1 MKNHISTPWFF
12 LLAIAASV
20 SATLSFQ
27 QNTHALVKPTLSAS
41 VDQSNIQI
49 NGTEVAESATSTI
62 DKPVNVSVKTNNRS
76 GYTITVSSATEDTA
90 LTDVNPLNEM
100 KISSIVS
107 PIPLKYIPANQ
118 WGLRWESEKHFYVPI
133 QPNGHAQVIATTTAK
148 NDTEETNTFHIGM
161 KLNSSL
167 RTGNYQNK
175 LLVSITT
182 NPVDSYVELGYS
194 YLLRSSFG
202 RLIGG
207 DIDDIK
213 HIKYSV
219 QPPAKNI
226 TTATIHNDD
235 VSEAPVLAWWDDS
248 TKTIYYH
255 SEAPKIYLPVNSNML
270 FDSYSNLED
279 IDLSPIDT
287 SHATDFTQL
296 FNRDRKLKKLDLS
309 HFNTSKVT
317 DMSWMFASCE
327 SLEELDLSSFDTK
340 SVKSM
345 DLMFASAKSLKNLNL
360 TSFDTSNVTGMQS
373 MFNGVRSLDTLDLSS
388 FNTSKVMDFAYMF
401 ENKYNY
407 SNPTSTENKLKTIY
421 VSEGFTTSAIGTF
434 INEPVFKNRTGLCG
448 GNGTCY
454 SSSHSNYEYMRI
466 DRPGAPGYFTYKAKP

>member
-12 LLAIAASV
+12 LLAIAASM

-148 NDTEETNTFHIGM
+148 NDTEETNTFHVGM

-421 VSEGFTTSAIGTF
+421 VSEGFTTSAIGTL

-448 GNGTCY
+448 GNSTCY

>member
-12 LLAIAASV
+12 LLAIAASM

-235 VSEAPVLAWWDDS
+235 VSEAPVLA
-248 TKTIYYH
+248 
-255 SEAPKIYLPVNSNML
+255 
-270 FDSYSNLED
+270 
-279 IDLSPIDT
+279 
-287 SHATDFTQL
+287 
-296 FNRDRKLKKLDLS
+296 
-309 HFNTSKVT
+309 
-317 DMSWMFASCE
+317 
-327 SLEELDLSSFDTK
+327 
-340 SVKSM
+340 
-345 DLMFASAKSLKNLNL
+345 
-360 TSFDTSNVTGMQS
+360 
-373 MFNGVRSLDTLDLSS
+373 
-388 FNTSKVMDFAYMF
+388 
-401 ENKYNY
+401 
-407 SNPTSTENKLKTIY
+407 
-421 VSEGFTTSAIGTF
+421 
-434 INEPVFKNRTGLCG
+434 
-448 GNGTCY
+448 
-454 SSSHSNYEYMRI
+454 
-466 DRPGAPGYFTYKAKP
+466 

>member
-12 LLAIAASV
+12 LLAIAASM

-76 GYTITVSSATEDTA
+76 GYTVTVSSTSEETA
-90 LTDVNPLNEM
+90 LTDTNPLNDT
-100 KISSIVS
+100 KISSIGS
-107 PIPLKYIPANQ
+107 NYTLADLPANQ
-118 WGLRWESEKHFYVPI
+118 WGMRLDSEALYSPI
-133 QPNGHAQVIATTTAK
+133 QPRGHAKVIATTTTK
-148 NDTEETNTFHIGM
+148 NDTEETNTFHVGM

-182 NPVDSYVELGYS
+182 NPVDSYVELVRS
-194 YLLRSSFG
+194 YPLDTTFS

-207 DIDDIK
+207 DTDNIK
-213 HIKYSV
+213 HIKYSI

-235 VSEAPVLAWWDDS
+235 ISEASVLAWWDEP

-255 SEAPKIYLPVNSNML
+255 SAASKIYLPENSNML
-270 FDSYSNLED
+270 FDSYSNLEE

-287 SHATDFTQL
+287 SHVTDFAQL
-296 FNRDRKLKKLDLS
+296 FNGDRKLKKLDLS
-309 HFNTSKVT
+309 RFNTSKVT
-317 DMSWMFASCE
+317 DMSRMFANCE

-340 SVKSM
+340 NVEWM
-345 DLMFASAKSLKNLNL
+345 HLMFASAKSLKSLNL
-360 TSFDTSNVTGMQS
+360 TSFDTSNVTRMQS
-373 MFNGVRSLDTLDLSS
+373 MFNNVRSLETLDLSS

-407 SNPTSTENKLKTIY
+407 SNPASTENKLKTIY
-421 VSEGFTTSAIGTF
+421 VSEGFTTSAIGTL
-434 INEPVFKNRTGLCG
+434 INEPVFSNRTGLCG

>member
-12 LLAIAASV
+12 LLAIAASM

-421 VSEGFTTSAIGTF
+421 VSEGFTTSAIGTL

-466 DRPGAPGYFTYKAKP
+466 DHPGAPGYFTYKAKP

>member
-12 LLAIAASV
+12 LLVIAASM

-118 WGLRWESEKHFYVPI
+118 WGLRWESEKHYYVPI
-133 QPNGHAQVIATTTAK
+133 QPNGHAQVIATTTTK
-148 NDTEETNTFHIGM
+148 NDTEEANTFHIGM

-182 NPVDSYVELGYS
+182 NPVDSYVELGYI

-421 VSEGFTTSAIGTF
+421 VSEGFTTSAIGTL

-448 GNGTCY
+448 GNSTCY

>member
-41 VDQSNIQI
+41 VDSANIQV
-49 NGTEVAESATSTI
+49 NGTDVIESASGTT
-62 DKPVNVSVKTNNRS
+62 DTPVNVSVKTNNRS
-76 GYTITVSSATEDTA
+76 GYTVTVSSTSEETA
-90 LTDVNPLNEM
+90 LTDTNPLNDT
-100 KISSIVS
+100 KISSIGS
-107 PIPLKYIPANQ
+107 NYTLADLPANQ
-118 WGLRWESEKHFYVPI
+118 WGMRLDSEALYSPI
-133 QPNGHAQVIATTTAK
+133 QPRGHAKVIATTTTK
-148 NDTEETNTFHIGM
+148 NDTEETNTFHVGM

-182 NPVDSYVELGYS
+182 NPVDSYVELVRS
-194 YLLRSSFG
+194 YPLDTTFS

-207 DIDDIK
+207 DTDNIK
-213 HIKYSV
+213 HIKYSI

-235 VSEAPVLAWWDDS
+235 ISEASVLAWWDEP

-255 SEAPKIYLPVNSNML
+255 SAASKIYLPENSNML
-270 FDSYSNLED
+270 FDSYSNLEE

-287 SHATDFTQL
+287 SHVTDFAQL
-296 FNRDRKLKKLDLS
+296 FNGDRKLKKLDLS
-309 HFNTSKVT
+309 RFNTSKVT
-317 DMSWMFASCE
+317 DMSRMFANCE

-340 SVKSM
+340 NVEWM
-345 DLMFASAKSLKNLNL
+345 HLMFASAKSLKSLNL
-360 TSFDTSNVTGMQS
+360 TSFDTSNVIRMQS
-373 MFNGVRSLDTLDLSS
+373 MFNNVRNLETLDLSS

-401 ENKYNY
+401 ENRY
-407 SNPTSTENKLKTIY
+407 SYLNPAPIENKLKTIY
-421 VSEGFTTSAIGTF
+421 VSEDFTTSAIGTL
-434 INEPVFKNRTGLCG
+434 INEPVFSNRTGLCG

-454 SSSHSNYEYMRI
+454 SSSHSNYEYLRI

>member
-12 LLAIAASV
+12 LLAIAASM

-194 YLLRSSFG
+194 YLLRSGFG

-421 VSEGFTTSAIGTF
+421 VSEGFTTSAIGTL

-454 SSSHSNYEYMRI
+454 LSSHSNYEYMRI

>member
-1 MKNHISTPWFF
+1 
-12 LLAIAASV
+12 
-20 SATLSFQ
+20 
-27 QNTHALVKPTLSAS
+27 
-41 VDQSNIQI
+41 
-49 NGTEVAESATSTI
+49 
-62 DKPVNVSVKTNNRS
+62 
-76 GYTITVSSATEDTA
+76 
-90 LTDVNPLNEM
+90 M

-207 DIDDIK
+207 DIDDIR

-373 MFNGVRSLDTLDLSS
+373 MFNGVRSLETLDLSS

-407 SNPTSTENKLKTIY
+407 SNPASTENKLKTIY
-421 VSEGFTTSAIGTF
+421 VSEGFTTSAIGTL
-434 INEPVFKNRTGLCG
+434 INEPVFSNRTGLCG
-448 GNGTCY
+448 GNGTYY

>member
-1 MKNHISTPWFF
+1 M
-12 LLAIAASV
+12 
-20 SATLSFQ
+20 LS
-27 QNTHALVKPTLSAS
+27 LVKPTLSAS

-421 VSEGFTTSAIGTF
+421 VSEGFTTSAIGTL

>member
-12 LLAIAASV
+12 LLAIAASM
-20 SATLSFQ
+20 SAIFFLQ

-41 VDQSNIQI
+41 VDSANIQV
-49 NGTEVAESATSTI
+49 NGTDVIESASGTT
-62 DKPVNVSVKTNNRS
+62 DTPVNVSVKTNNRS
-76 GYTITVSSATEDTA
+76 GYTVTVSSTSEETA
-90 LTDVNPLNEM
+90 LTDANPLNDT
-100 KISSIVS
+100 KISSIGS
-107 PIPLKYIPANQ
+107 NYTLANLPANQ
-118 WGLRWESEKHFYVPI
+118 WGMRLDSEALYSPI
-133 QPNGHAQVIATTTAK
+133 QPRGHAKVIATTTAK

-194 YLLRSSFG
+194 YLLRSAF
-202 RLIGG
+202 RQLIGG
-207 DIDDIK
+207 SIDDIE

-219 QPPAKNI
+219 QPPSKNV

-255 SEAPKIYLPVNSNML
+255 SEASKIYLPKNSSLL
-270 FDSYSNLED
+270 FDSYENMED

-287 SHATDFTQL
+287 SHVTNFNQM

-309 HFNTSKVT
+309 RFDTSKVT
-317 DMSWMFASCE
+317 NMSWMFTSCE
-327 SLEELDLSSFDTK
+327 SLEELDLASFNTE

-345 DLMFASAKSLKNLNL
+345 SLMFAGAESLKSLNL
-360 TSFDTSNVTGMQS
+360 TSFDTSNVTRMQS
-373 MFNGVRSLDTLDLSS
+373 MFSDVRNLETLDLSS
-388 FNTSKVMDFAYMF
+388 FNTSKVEDFYEMF
-401 ENKYNY
+401 VNSYDYLNHTM
-407 SNPTSTENKLKTIY
+407 PENKLKTIY
-421 VSEGFTTSAIGTF
+421 ASDDFTTSAISDF
-434 INEPVFKNRTGLCG
+434 INEPVFSNRAGLCG

-454 SSSHSNYEYMRI
+454 SSSHSNYEYLRI

>member
-12 LLAIAASV
+12 LLAIAASM
-20 SATLSFQ
+20 SAIFFLQ

-41 VDQSNIQI
+41 VDSANIQV
-49 NGTEVAESATSTI
+49 NGTDVIESASGTT
-62 DKPVNVSVKTNNRS
+62 DTPVNVSVKTNNRS
-76 GYTITVSSATEDTA
+76 GYTVTVSSTSEETA
-90 LTDVNPLNEM
+90 LTDANPLNDT
-100 KISSIVS
+100 KISSIGS
-107 PIPLKYIPANQ
+107 NYTLANLPANQ
-118 WGLRWESEKHFYVPI
+118 WGMRLDSEALYSPI
-133 QPNGHAQVIATTTAK
+133 QPRGHAKVIATTTAK
-148 NDTEETNTFHIGM
+148 NDTEETNTFHVGM

-194 YLLRSSFG
+194 YLLRSAF
-202 RLIGG
+202 RQLIGG
-207 DIDDIK
+207 SIDDIE

-219 QPPAKNI
+219 QPPSKNV

-255 SEAPKIYLPVNSNML
+255 SEASKIYLPKNSSLL
-270 FDSYSNLED
+270 FDSYENMED

-287 SHATDFTQL
+287 SHVTNFNQM

-309 HFNTSKVT
+309 RFDTSKVT
-317 DMSWMFASCE
+317 NMSWMFTSCE
-327 SLEELDLSSFDTK
+327 SLEELDLASFNTE

-345 DLMFASAKSLKNLNL
+345 SLMFAGAESLKSLNL
-360 TSFDTSNVTGMQS
+360 TSFDTSNVTRMQS
-373 MFNGVRSLDTLDLSS
+373 MFSDVRNLETLDLSS
-388 FNTSKVMDFAYMF
+388 FNTSKVEDFYEMF
-401 ENKYNY
+401 VNSYDYLNHTI
-407 SNPTSTENKLKTIY
+407 PENKLKTIY
-421 VSEGFTTSAIGTF
+421 ASDDFTTSAISDF
-434 INEPVFKNRTGLCG
+434 INEPVFSNRTGLCG

-454 SSSHSNYEYMRI
+454 SSSHSNYEYLRI

>member
-12 LLAIAASV
+12 LLAIAASM
-20 SATLSFQ
+20 SAIFFLQ

-421 VSEGFTTSAIGTF
+421 VSEGFTTSAIGTL

-448 GNGTCY
+448 GNSTCY

>member
-12 LLAIAASV
+12 LLAIAASL

-41 VDQSNIQI
+41 VDSANIQV
-49 NGTEVAESATSTI
+49 NGTDVIESASGTT
-62 DKPVNVSVKTNNRS
+62 DTPVNVSVKTNNRS
-76 GYTITVSSATEDTA
+76 GYTVTVSSTSEETA
-90 LTDVNPLNEM
+90 LTDANPLNDT
-100 KISSIVS
+100 KISSIGS
-107 PIPLKYIPANQ
+107 NYTLADLPANQ
-118 WGLRWESEKHFYVPI
+118 WGIRLDSEVLYSPI
-133 QPNGHAQVIATTTAK
+133 QPRGHAKVIATTTAI
-148 NDTEETNTFHIGM
+148 NDTEETNTFHVGM

-182 NPVDSYVELGYS
+182 NPVDNYVELGYD
-194 YLLRSSFG
+194 YLLMSAFE

-207 DIDDIK
+207 RTYNIE
-213 HIKYSV
+213 HIKYST

-226 TTATIHNDD
+226 TTATINNDD

-255 SEAPKIYLPVNSNML
+255 SEAPKIYLPVNSSML
-270 FDSYSNLED
+270 FDSYTNLED

-296 FNRDRKLKKLDLS
+296 FNGDRKLKKLDLS
-309 HFNTSKVT
+309 RFNTSKVT
-317 DMSWMFASCE
+317 NMSRMFASCE
-327 SLEELDLSSFDTK
+327 SLEELDLSSFNTK

-345 DLMFASAKSLKNLNL
+345 ALMFVGAKSLKSLNL
-360 TSFDTSNVTGMQS
+360 TSFDTSNVIRMQS
-373 MFNGVRSLDTLDLSS
+373 MFNDVRNLETLDLSS

-401 ENKYNY
+401 ENRY
-407 SNPTSTENKLKTIY
+407 SYLNPAPIENKLKTIY
-421 VSEGFTTSAIGTF
+421 VSEDFTTSAIGTL
-434 INEPVFKNRTGLCG
+434 INEPVFSNRTGLCG

-454 SSSHSNYEYMRI
+454 SSSHSNYEYLRI

>member
-421 VSEGFTTSAIGTF
+421 VSEGFTTSAIGTL

>member
-12 LLAIAASV
+12 LLAIAASM

-175 LLVSITT
+175 LLVSTTT

-421 VSEGFTTSAIGTF
+421 VSEGFTTSAIGTL

-448 GNGTCY
+448 GNSTCY

>member
-12 LLAIAASV
+12 LLAIAASM

-49 NGTEVAESATSTI
+49 NGTEVAESATSAI

-373 MFNGVRSLDTLDLSS
+373 MFNGVRRLDTVDLSS

-421 VSEGFTTSAIGTF
+421 VSEGFTTSAIGTL

>member
-12 LLAIAASV
+12 LLAIAASM
-20 SATLSFQ
+20 SATFSLQ

-255 SEAPKIYLPVNSNML
+255 SEASKIYLPKNSSLL
-270 FDSYSNLED
+270 FDSYENMED

-287 SHATDFTQL
+287 SHVTNFNQM

-309 HFNTSKVT
+309 RFDTSKVT
-317 DMSWMFASCE
+317 NMSWMFTSCE
-327 SLEELDLSSFDTK
+327 SLEELDLSSFNTE

-345 DLMFASAKSLKNLNL
+345 SLMFAGAESLKSLNL
-360 TSFDTSNVTGMQS
+360 TSFNTSNVTRMQS
-373 MFNGVRSLDTLDLSS
+373 MFSDVRNLETLDLSS
-388 FNTSKVMDFAYMF
+388 FNTSKVEDFYEMF
-401 ENKYNY
+401 VNSYDYLNHTM
-407 SNPTSTENKLKTIY
+407 PENKLKTIY
-421 VSEGFTTSAIGTF
+421 ASDAFTTSSISDF
-434 INEPVFKNRTGLCG
+434 INEPVFSNRTGLCG

-454 SSSHSNYEYMRI
+454 SSSHSNYEYLRI

>member
-12 LLAIAASV
+12 LLAIAASL

-41 VDQSNIQI
+41 VDSANIQV
-49 NGTEVAESATSTI
+49 NGTDVIESASGTT
-62 DKPVNVSVKTNNRS
+62 DTPVNVSVKTNNRS
-76 GYTITVSSATEDTA
+76 GYTVTVSSTSEETA
-90 LTDVNPLNEM
+90 LTDANPLNDT
-100 KISSIVS
+100 KISSIGS
-107 PIPLKYIPANQ
+107 NYTLADLPANQ
-118 WGLRWESEKHFYVPI
+118 WGIRLDSEVLYSPL
-133 QPNGHAQVIATTTAK
+133 QPRGHAKVIATTTAI
-148 NDTEETNTFHIGM
+148 NDTEETNTFHVGM

-182 NPVDSYVELGYS
+182 NPVDNYVELGYD
-194 YLLRSSFG
+194 YLLMSAFE

-207 DIDDIK
+207 RTYNIE
-213 HIKYSV
+213 HIKYST

-226 TTATIHNDD
+226 TTATINNDD

-255 SEAPKIYLPVNSNML
+255 SEAPKIYLPVNSSML
-270 FDSYSNLED
+270 FDSYTNLED

-296 FNRDRKLKKLDLS
+296 FNGDRKLKKLDLS
-309 HFNTSKVT
+309 RFNTSKVT
-317 DMSWMFASCE
+317 NMSRMFASCE
-327 SLEELDLSSFDTK
+327 SLEELDLSSFNTK

-345 DLMFASAKSLKNLNL
+345 ALMFVGAKSLKSLNL
-360 TSFDTSNVTGMQS
+360 TSFDTSNVIRMQS
-373 MFNGVRSLDTLDLSS
+373 MFNDVRNLETLDLSS

-401 ENKYNY
+401 ENRY
-407 SNPTSTENKLKTIY
+407 SYLNPAPIENKLKTIY
-421 VSEGFTTSAIGTF
+421 VSEDFTTSAIGTL
-434 INEPVFKNRTGLCG
+434 INEPVFSNRTGLCG

-454 SSSHSNYEYMRI
+454 SSSHSNYEYLRI

>member
-12 LLAIAASV
+12 LLAIAASM
-20 SATLSFQ
+20 SATFSLQ
-27 QNTHALVKPTLSAS
+27 QNTQALVEPTLSAS
-41 VDQSNIQI
+41 VDQSNIQG

-219 QPPAKNI
+219 QPPPKNI

-421 VSEGFTTSAIGTF
+421 VSEGFTTSAIGTL

>member
-20 SATLSFQ
+20 GTTFFLRQ
-27 QNTHALVKPTLSAS
+27 TTHALVKPTLSAS

-133 QPNGHAQVIATTTAK
+133 QPNGHAQVIAATTVK
-148 NDTEETNTFHIGM
+148 NDNVDINTFHIGM
-161 KLNSSL
+161 KLDSSL
-167 RTGNYQNK
+167 HTGNYQNK

-182 NPVDSYVELGYS
+182 NPVDSYVELVRS
-194 YLLRSSFG
+194 YPLDATFS

-207 DIDDIK
+207 DTDNIK
-213 HIKYSV
+213 HIKYST

-226 TTATIHNDD
+226 TTSTIHNDD
-235 VSEAPVLAWWDDS
+235 VSEAPVLVWWDEP

-255 SEAPKIYLPVNSNML
+255 SAASKIYLPENSNML
-270 FDSYSNLED
+270 FDSYENIED

-287 SHATDFTQL
+287 SHVTDFAQL
-296 FNRDRKLKKLDLS
+296 FNGDRKLKKLDLS
-309 HFNTSKVT
+309 RFNTSKVT
-317 DMSWMFASCE
+317 DMSRMFANCE

-340 SVKSM
+340 NVEWM
-345 DLMFASAKSLKNLNL
+345 HLMFASAKSLKSLNL
-360 TSFDTSNVTGMQS
+360 TSFDTSNVTRMQS
-373 MFNGVRSLDTLDLSS
+373 MFNNVRSLETLDLSS

-401 ENKYNY
+401 ENRYNY
-407 SNPTSTENKLKTIY
+407 SNPASTENKLKTIY
-421 VSEGFTTSAIGTF
+421 VSEDFTTSAIGTL

>member
-20 SATLSFQ
+20 GTTFFLRQ
-27 QNTHALVKPTLSAS
+27 TTHALVKPTLSAS
-41 VDQSNIQI
+41 VDSANIQV
-49 NGTEVAESATSTI
+49 NGTDVIESASGTT
-62 DKPVNVSVKTNNRS
+62 DTPVNVSVKTNNRS
-76 GYTITVSSATEDTA
+76 GYTVTVSSTSEETA
-90 LTDVNPLNEM
+90 LTDSNLLNDT
-100 KISSIVS
+100 KISSITSNYTLADLPV
-107 PIPLKYIPANQ
+107 NQ
-118 WGLRWESEKHFYVPI
+118 WGLRLDSEALYSPI
-133 QPNGHAQVIATTTAK
+133 QPRGHAKVIATTTAK
-148 NDTEETNTFHIGM
+148 NDTEETNTFHVGM

-182 NPVDSYVELGYS
+182 NPIENYVELGNS
-194 YLLRSSFG
+194 YTLRSTFSE
-202 RLIGG
+202 LIG
-207 DIDDIK
+207 DRVYNIK
-213 HIKYSV
+213 HIKYST

-255 SEAPKIYLPVNSNML
+255 SEASKIYLPERSMML
-270 FDSYSNLED
+270 FDSYENMED

-287 SHATDFTQL
+287 SNVTT
-296 FNRDRKLKKLDLS
+296 FNQMFNGDRKLKKLDFS

-317 DMSWMFASCE
+317 NMSWMFTSCE
-327 SLEELDLSSFDTK
+327 SLEELDLSSFNTK
-340 SVKSM
+340 NVISM
-345 DLMFASAKSLKNLNL
+345 NLMFAGAKSLKKLNL

-373 MFNGVRSLDTLDLSS
+373 MFKEVRNIESLDLSS
-388 FNTSKVMDFAYMF
+388 FNTSKVDDFYNMF
-401 ENKYNY
+401 ANSYDY

-421 VSEGFTTSAIGTF
+421 VSEGFTTSAISSF
-434 INEPVFKNRTGLCG
+434 INDSVLTNRTGLCG
-448 GNGTCY
+448 SNGTCF
-454 SSSHSNYEYMRI
+454 SSAHTNYEYLRI

>member
-12 LLAIAASV
+12 LLAVTASL
-20 SATLSFQ
+20 SAIFFLQ

-133 QPNGHAQVIATTTAK
+133 QPNGHAQVIAATTVK
-148 NDTEETNTFHIGM
+148 NDNVDINTFHIGM
-161 KLNSSL
+161 KLDSSL

-373 MFNGVRSLDTLDLSS
+373 MFNGVRSLETLDLSS

-407 SNPTSTENKLKTIY
+407 SNPASTENKLKTIY
-421 VSEGFTTSAIGTF
+421 VSEGFTTSAIGTL

-448 GNGTCY
+448 GNSTCY

>member
-12 LLAIAASV
+12 LLAIAASM

-345 DLMFASAKSLKNLNL
+345 DLTFASAKSLKNLNL

-421 VSEGFTTSAIGTF
+421 VSEGFTTSAIGTL

>member
-12 LLAIAASV
+12 LLAIAASM

-133 QPNGHAQVIATTTAK
+133 QPNGHAQVIATTTTK

-421 VSEGFTTSAIGTF
+421 VSEGFTTSAIGTL

-448 GNGTCY
+448 GNSTCY

>member
-12 LLAIAASV
+12 LLAIAASM

-421 VSEGFTTSAIGTF
+421 VSEGFTTSAIGTL
-434 INEPVFKNRTGLCG
+434 INKPVFSNRTGLCG
-448 GNGTCY
+448 GNGTYY

>member
-12 LLAIAASV
+12 LLAIAASM

-309 HFNTSKVT
+309 YFNTSKVT

-421 VSEGFTTSAIGTF
+421 VSEGFTTSAIGTL

-454 SSSHSNYEYMRI
+454 SSSHSNYEYMHI

>member
-12 LLAIAASV
+12 LLAIAASM

-194 YLLRSSFG
+194 CLLRSSFG

-421 VSEGFTTSAIGTF
+421 VSEGFTTSAIGTL

>member
-12 LLAIAASV
+12 LLAITASL

-41 VDQSNIQI
+41 VDSANIQV
-49 NGTEVAESATSTI
+49 NGTDVIESASGTT
-62 DKPVNVSVKTNNRS
+62 DTPVNVSVKTNNRS
-76 GYTITVSSATEDTA
+76 GYTVTVSSTSEETA
-90 LTDVNPLNEM
+90 LTDANPLNDT
-100 KISSIVS
+100 KISSIGS
-107 PIPLKYIPANQ
+107 NYTLADLPANQ
-118 WGLRWESEKHFYVPI
+118 WGIRLDSEVLYSPI
-133 QPNGHAQVIATTTAK
+133 QPRGHAKVIATTTAK
-148 NDTEETNTFHIGM
+148 NDTEETNTFHVGM

-182 NPVDSYVELGYS
+182 NPVDNYVELGYD
-194 YLLRSSFG
+194 YLLMSAFE

-207 DIDDIK
+207 RTYNIE
-213 HIKYSV
+213 HIKYST

-226 TTATIHNDD
+226 TTATINNDD

-255 SEAPKIYLPVNSNML
+255 SEAPKIYLPVNSSML
-270 FDSYSNLED
+270 FDSYTNLED

-296 FNRDRKLKKLDLS
+296 FNGDRKLKKLDLS
-309 HFNTSKVT
+309 RFNTSKVT
-317 DMSWMFASCE
+317 NMSRMFASCE
-327 SLEELDLSSFDTK
+327 SLEELDLSSFNTK

-345 DLMFASAKSLKNLNL
+345 ALMFVGAKSLKSLNL
-360 TSFDTSNVTGMQS
+360 TSFDTSNVIRMQS
-373 MFNGVRSLDTLDLSS
+373 MFNDVRNLETLDLSS

-401 ENKYNY
+401 ENRY
-407 SNPTSTENKLKTIY
+407 SYLNPAPIENKLKTIY
-421 VSEGFTTSAIGTF
+421 VSEDFTTSAIGTL
-434 INEPVFKNRTGLCG
+434 INEPVFSNRTGLCG

-454 SSSHSNYEYMRI
+454 SSSHSNYEYLRI

>member
-421 VSEGFTTSAIGTF
+421 VSEGFTTSAIGTI

>member
-1 MKNHISTPWFF
+1 
-12 LLAIAASV
+12 
-20 SATLSFQ
+20 
-27 QNTHALVKPTLSAS
+27 
-41 VDQSNIQI
+41 
-49 NGTEVAESATSTI
+49 
-62 DKPVNVSVKTNNRS
+62 
-76 GYTITVSSATEDTA
+76 
-90 LTDVNPLNEM
+90 
-100 KISSIVS
+100 
-107 PIPLKYIPANQ
+107 
-118 WGLRWESEKHFYVPI
+118 
-133 QPNGHAQVIATTTAK
+133 
-148 NDTEETNTFHIGM
+148 M

-421 VSEGFTTSAIGTF
+421 VSEGFTTSAIGTL

>member
-12 LLAIAASV
+12 LLAIAASM

-118 WGLRWESEKHFYVPI
+118 WGLRWESEKHYYVPI

-421 VSEGFTTSAIGTF
+421 VSEGFTTSAIGTL

-448 GNGTCY
+448 GNSTCY

>member
-41 VDQSNIQI
+41 VDSANIQV
-49 NGTEVAESATSTI
+49 NGTDVIESASGTT
-62 DKPVNVSVKTNNRS
+62 DTPVNVSVKTNNRS
-76 GYTITVSSATEDTA
+76 GYTVTVSSNSEEAA
-90 LTDVNPLNEM
+90 LTDANPLNDT
-100 KISSIVS
+100 KISSIGS
-107 PIPLKYIPANQ
+107 NYTLADLPANQ
-118 WGLRWESEKHFYVPI
+118 WGIRLDSEVLYSPI
-133 QPNGHAQVIATTTAK
+133 QPRGHAKVIATTTAK
-148 NDTEETNTFHIGM
+148 NDTEETNTFHVGM

-182 NPVDSYVELGYS
+182 NPVDNYVELGYD
-194 YLLRSSFG
+194 YLLMSAFE

-207 DIDDIK
+207 RTYNIE
-213 HIKYSV
+213 HIKYST

-226 TTATIHNDD
+226 TTATINNDD

-255 SEAPKIYLPVNSNML
+255 SEAPKIYLPVNSSML
-270 FDSYSNLED
+270 FDSYTNLED

-296 FNRDRKLKKLDLS
+296 FNGDRKLKKLDLS
-309 HFNTSKVT
+309 RFNTSKVT
-317 DMSWMFASCE
+317 NMSRMFASCE
-327 SLEELDLSSFDTK
+327 SLEELDLSSFNTK

-345 DLMFASAKSLKNLNL
+345 ALMFVGAKSLKSLNL
-360 TSFDTSNVTGMQS
+360 TSFDTSNVIRMQS
-373 MFNGVRSLDTLDLSS
+373 MFNDVRNLETLDLSS

-401 ENKYNY
+401 ENRY
-407 SNPTSTENKLKTIY
+407 SYLNPAPIENKLKTIY
-421 VSEGFTTSAIGTF
+421 VSEDFTTSAIGTL
-434 INEPVFKNRTGLCG
+434 INEPVFSNRTGLCG

-454 SSSHSNYEYMRI
+454 SSSHSNYEYLRI

>member
-1 MKNHISTPWFF
+1 MSKSIQIKRHIMKNHISTPWFF
-12 LLAIAASV
+12 LLAIAASM

-27 QNTHALVKPTLSAS
+27 QNAHDIQVNGTDVIESAS
-41 VDQSNIQI
+41 
-49 NGTEVAESATSTI
+49 GTTDT
-62 DKPVNVSVKTNNRS
+62 PVNVSVKTNNRS
-76 GYTITVSSATEDTA
+76 GYTITVSSTSEETA
-90 LTDVNPLNEM
+90 LTDTNPLNDT
-100 KISSIVS
+100 KISSIGS
-107 PIPLKYIPANQ
+107 NYTLADLPANQ
-118 WGLRWESEKHFYVPI
+118 WGMRLDSEALYSPI
-133 QPNGHAQVIATTTAK
+133 QPRGHAKVIATTTTK
-148 NDTEETNTFHIGM
+148 NDTEETNTFHVGM

-182 NPVDSYVELGYS
+182 NPVDSYVELVRS
-194 YLLRSSFG
+194 YPLDTTFS

-207 DIDDIK
+207 DTDNIK
-213 HIKYSV
+213 HIKYSI

-235 VSEAPVLAWWDDS
+235 ISEASVLAWWDEP

-255 SEAPKIYLPVNSNML
+255 SAASKIYLPENSNML
-270 FDSYSNLED
+270 FDSYSNLEE

-287 SHATDFTQL
+287 SHVTDFAQL
-296 FNRDRKLKKLDLS
+296 FNGDRKLKKLDLS
-309 HFNTSKVT
+309 RFNTSKVT
-317 DMSWMFASCE
+317 DMSRMFANCE
-327 SLEELDLSSFDTK
+327 SLEELDLSSFNTK
-340 SVKSM
+340 NVEWM
-345 DLMFASAKSLKNLNL
+345 HLMFASAKSLKSLNL
-360 TSFDTSNVTGMQS
+360 TSFDTSNVTRMQS
-373 MFNGVRSLDTLDLSS
+373 MFNNVRSLETLDLSS

-407 SNPTSTENKLKTIY
+407 SNPASTENKLKTIY
-421 VSEGFTTSAIGTF
+421 VSEGFTTSAIGTL
-434 INEPVFKNRTGLCG
+434 INEPVFSNRTGLCG

>member
-12 LLAIAASV
+12 LLAIAASM

-373 MFNGVRSLDTLDLSS
+373 MFNGVRSLETLDLSS

-407 SNPTSTENKLKTIY
+407 SNPASTENKLKTIY
-421 VSEGFTTSAIGTF
+421 VSEGFTTSAIGTL
-434 INEPVFKNRTGLCG
+434 INEPVFSNRTGLCG
-448 GNGTCY
+448 GNGTYY